1 LQPFIKRFLVVEF
14 PGGLRDSHLPD
25 AGLVGVFPFK
35 GECLVNGAMRTSR
48 AAITGL
54 WDTLRT
60 HEHSRGNGIV
70 LTLFTAA
77 GAAAFVRAPL
87 DEFFNATVEM
97 DGVLDEPA
105 ELSRLQEQLAAAANH
120 ARRIR
125 IVEAFLL
132 AHLRRSSRAGG
143 GAPDPLVSAAVSLIE
158 NTRATMRVEELTRR
172 VGLSQSA
179 LERRFRRIVG
189 ASPRQFASIV
199 RLQHVAR
206 LRAAGNDFTSIAHA
220 AGYCDQPH
228 FNKDFKRFTGLAPEV
243 FFGRG
248 GIS

>member
-1 LQPFIKRFLVVEF
+1 
-14 PGGLRDSHLPD
+14 
-25 AGLVGVFPFK
+25 
-35 GECLVNGAMRTSR
+35 VNGRTRASR
-48 AAITGL
+48 PAITGL
-54 WDTLRT
+54 GDTLRT

-70 LTLFTAA
+70 LALFTAA
-77 GAAAFVRAPL
+77 GAAAFVRDPL
-87 DEFFNATVEM
+87 DEFFNATVDM
-97 DGVLDEPA
+97 DDVIDEPT
-105 ELSRLQEQLAAAANH
+105 ELSRLHEQLAAAANH

-132 AHLRRSSRAGG
+132 AHVRGSSRDGT
-143 GAPDPLVSAAVSLIE
+143 GATDPLVSTAVSLIE

-172 VGLSQSA
+172 IGLSQSA

-189 ASPRQFASIV
+189 ASPRKFASIV

-206 LRAAGNDFTSIAHA
+206 LRTAGNDFTSIAHA

-228 FNKDFKRFTGLAPEV
+228 FNKDFKRFTGFAPEV
-243 FFGRG
+243 FFGRT